1 MLNIDQFPFLY
12 WDKAIKGNLG
22 LKNLSNITRHNNKI
36 LMDAQDRST
45 QYIMK
50 RNRLG
55 WTFESLMRSIGLA
68 GGSIFG
74 GAIGGA
80 TLAAIGGGIG
90 RGVGEHFGN
99 NLYGKNLHDLDQV
112 IQDHKFRQ
120 LNTQYAT
127 KMALSTKKLVDEM
140 YKQSYQMDIE
150 IARDLG
156 Q

>member
-1 MLNIDQFPFLY
+1 MLNIDRFPFLY
-12 WDKAIKGNLG
+12 WDKAIKGDLG
-22 LKNLSNITRHNNKI
+22 LKNLTNITRHNNKI
-36 LMDAQDRST
+36 LIDAQDRST

-55 WTFESLMRSIGLA
+55 WTLESLMRSIGLA

-74 GAIGGA
+74 GAVGGA

-127 KMALSTKKLVDEM
+127 KMALSTKKLVDEL
-140 YKQSYQMDIE
+140 YKQSYQMELDIAKGLNE
-150 IARDLG
+150 
-156 Q
+156 